1 MLLGDV
7 EYSRS
12 MKYTFAEG
20 LQCDRAWGQR
30 GMHGP
35 FSTQG
40 IARLPGEK
48 GQVAVMEV
56 ISAPA
61 QV

>member
-1 MLLGDV
+1 
-7 EYSRS
+7 